1 MTETKVVGNALHLE
15 HLFPPPEEGL
25 KTFQSF
31 WSSPEKFADELVTYN
46 KKDAW
51 QDAAWEKDTGG
62 WYGTNTFE
70 EAIQLIRS
78 GWKEGVDQVA
88 RVQGKV
94 LARYPLQKK
103 PARYGI
109 VGSVP
114 SVARAVAG
122 NPLNMQIMDPK
133 KASKRPIITLVS
145 DIAALCNHSGE
156 EMINRAAV
164 VAALI
169 DQIEAAGY
177 CCEVITAAYSNAD
190 WRNDKFKYRAHI
202 IVKESNQPVDI
213 ARLAFGL
220 GHAGM
225 FRRLIFAEKG
235 YHQFCRDL
243 GGGLGC
249 TDKINIGGEVQKRL
263 AEKNMYV
270 IPSIQGTTCFTTEE
284 KAETEGVEYILKALR
299 SQKFPVFDYKG
310 LSEEPLKEEDED

>member
-1 MTETKVVGNALHLE
+1 MSSKVVGNARHLE
-15 HLFPPPEEGL
+15 HLFPSPEEGV

-31 WSSPEKFADELVTYN
+31 WSSPEAFAEEVASFD
-46 KKDAW
+46 KKKAW
-51 QDAAWEKDTGG
+51 QDAAWEGDDDG
-62 WYGTNTFE
+62 WYGTKTLE
-70 EAIQLIRS
+70 EAIELVRS

-94 LARYPLQKK
+94 LARYPLQRK
-103 PARYGI
+103 PAKYGI

-114 SVARAVAG
+114 SVPRAVAG

-145 DIAALCNHSGE
+145 DIAALCNHTGT

-177 CCEVITAAYSNAD
+177 CCEVITAAYSTNNWSGAGM
-190 WRNDKFKYRAHI
+190 RYQAHI
-202 IVKESNQPVDI
+202 MVKESNQPVDI

-235 YHQFCRDL
+235 IHQFNKDL

-249 TDKINIGGEVQKRL
+249 TQKMKVGSDVQKSL
-263 AEKNMYV
+263 ANKNMYV
-270 IPSIQGTTCFTTEE
+270 IPSIQGTTCFETEE

-299 SQKFPVFDYKG
+299 AQKFPVFDYKG
-310 LSEEPLKEEDED
+310 LSDGFDNED